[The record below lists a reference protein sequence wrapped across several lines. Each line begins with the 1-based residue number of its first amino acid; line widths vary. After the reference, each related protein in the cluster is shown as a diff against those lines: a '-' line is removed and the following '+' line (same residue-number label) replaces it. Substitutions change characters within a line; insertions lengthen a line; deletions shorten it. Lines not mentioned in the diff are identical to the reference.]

1 MFSFSFSFVNVTRR
15 QASEILTQEWDSR
28 PFGIKMSVQTTE
40 TDQRYW
46 AGLGGAPMKI
56 TISYDDVWNNNENG
70 ETRDIGVTLEENGLD
85 QDKVKIV
92 NIWVEIKNVKFEKNN
107 VNEIIESGGQYST
120 TFQVSYT
127 GSDSQITV
135 CLHVDFDYYI
145 YDPYY
150 GSSWWGISHINPI
163 CVQVDT
169 NEAPTVTSPSDKVYD
184 FGDIPA
190 DDKISWIVHDVNNNL
205 ANYTVYRYVFFQK
218 GIYDFKQSGIYDF
231 SQFGSCSHGDIIQV
245 RIEPELESGAYEYRI
260 VVRDDKSLN
269 CSDSV
274 FVKVNRASIAS
285 IPFGNLSIIFFVTI
299 ILILVSL
306 YSVIIIKKRELRIQN

>member
-1 MFSFSFSFVNVTRR
+1 MFSFSFVNVTRR
-15 QASEILTQEWDSR
+15 QVSEILTQEWDSR
-28 PFGIKMSVQTTE
+28 PFGIKISVQTTE

-46 AGLGGAPMKI
+46 AGLGGAPMKT
-56 TISYDDVWNNNENG
+56 TISYDDVWNDNENG

-92 NIWVEIKNVKFEKNN
+92 NIWLEIKNAKFEKNN

-127 GSDSQITV
+127 GFDSQITI

-150 GSSWWGISHINPI
+150 GSSWEGISHINPI

-190 DDKISWIVHDVNNNL
+190 DTKISWIVNDVNNNL
-205 ANYTVYRYVFFQK
+205 ANYTVYRYVFIQT
-218 GIYDFKQSGIYDF
+218 GSYDFK
-231 SQFGSCSHGDIIQV
+231 QFGSCSNGDIIQV
-245 RIEPELESGAYEYRI
+245 RIEPCLESGAYKYRI
-260 VVRDDKSLN
+260 VVRDDKSLT

-274 FVKVNRASIAS
+274 IVKVNRVSIFS
-285 IPFGNLSIIFFVTI
+285 VPFGNLSIIFFVTI
-299 ILILVSL
+299 ILVSL
-306 YSVIIIKKRELRIQN
+306 YSAIIIKKSKLRIQN